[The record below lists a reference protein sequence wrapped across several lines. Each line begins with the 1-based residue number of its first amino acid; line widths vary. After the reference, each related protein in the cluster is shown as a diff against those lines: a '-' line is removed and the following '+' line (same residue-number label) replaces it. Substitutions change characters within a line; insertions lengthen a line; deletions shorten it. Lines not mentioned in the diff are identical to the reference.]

1 MKRKPTIR
9 NIDTSHAD
17 QVLALGRKLG
27 VLRAGDLA
35 AHAIPRIYLTRLVE
49 SGKLE
54 RSSRGVYVV
63 ADAEVTE
70 NHSLAEVA
78 RRVPHG
84 VVCLLSALQFHDLT
98 TQIPHE
104 VWLAI
109 SPKSRL
115 PKMDYPPLRI
125 VRFPAPALTKD
136 VTVHTVEGV
145 AVRITD
151 PARTVIDCFAYRNK
165 VGIDVAIEALR
176 DCLAKQRATRDDL
189 FRVAQSRRMANV
201 IRPYLEATVA

>member
-9 NIDTSHAD
+9 NSGGSHTD
-17 QVLALGRKLG
+17 RLLALGRRLG

-35 AHAIPRIYLTRLVE
+35 DHAIPRTYLTRLVQ
-49 SGKLE
+49 SGALE

-63 ADAEVTE
+63 AGTEITE

-84 VVCLLSALQFHDLT
+84 VVCLLSALQFHGLT
-98 TQIPHE
+98 TQLPHE

-109 SPKSRL
+109 DRKARL
-115 PKMDYPPLRI
+115 PKVDYPQLRV

-136 VTVHTVEGV
+136 VTAHDVEGV
-145 AVRITD
+145 AVRVTD

-165 VGIDVAIEALR
+165 VGTDVAIEALR

-189 FRVAQSRRMANV
+189 FRAAQSRRMANV
-201 IRPYLEATVA
+201 IRPYLEATIA